1 MIQAVAFVVFVVLAV
16 AAVTLLGP
24 ILGAVAWLAC
34 FGFVLALN
42 ALVRHLTNPEH
53 LAIERATR
61 PGSSSPP
68 ATAGKRRR
76 RPTSQSATPF

>member
-1 MIQAVAFVVFVVLAV
+1 MIQATTFVVFVALAV

-24 ILGAVAWLAC
+24 ILGAIAWLAC

-53 LAIERATR
+53 LSIERATPR
-61 PGSSSPP
+61 GSSSPS
-68 ATAGKRRR
+68 ATAGTPRR
-76 RPTSQSATPF
+76 RPTSQSEAPF

>member
-34 FGFVLALN
+34 FGIVLALN

-61 PGSSSPP
+61 RASDSEASRSGM
-68 ATAGKRRR
+68 RQRR
-76 RPTSQSATPF
+76 RPSQSEAPF